1 MSLISFIKSML
12 GASVDHTSVSP
23 KNESPT
29 QSSEEKAVNREPEKV
44 KEEVFQDAASVA
56 KEDSTIE
63 QNAVSDTSAKSS
75 CKMQVYNLII
85 VDESGSM
92 SGLRDVTLSGINET
106 INTIR
111 EAQKEYANVQ
121 EHFITLVTFDERNN
135 RNVPAVRT
143 VIDAK
148 PIAEVVDFSDYH
160 PQGCTP
166 LYDAMGES
174 LSTLRKKISNNENAT
189 GVVTILTD
197 GLENASHHWR
207 VNDLRKLIEQLKE
220 EGWTFSYMGSA
231 HDVKEVTDLLSI
243 DNVLEFSH
251 DCMGASSTWGRE
263 RSSKRAYFSK
273 MAFEFDAD
281 ESWEEKK
288 ARRRR
293 YNKEYYGERVTED
306 FISILAPNEVFVFG
320 SNPEGIHNGGSAYVA
335 LQKFGAQMGIGEGIQ
350 GQSYA
355 IPSTEGLRLLSE
367 AIHRF
372 CIYASEHPEK
382 KFLVTKIGC
391 GSAGYSPREIAP
403 LFKEA
408 IELENIS
415 LPMEFWEVLGLK
427 MFNI

>member
-23 KNESPT
+23 KNESST
-29 QSSEEKAVNREPEKV
+29 QSSEEKTVNREPEKV

-148 PIAEVVDFSDYH
+148 PIAEVADFSDYH

-189 GVVTILTD
+189 GVATILTD

-220 EGWTFSYMGSA
+220 EGWTFSYMTIAWYRLHRYAWYRYSA
-231 HDVKEVTDLLSI
+231 IVMIVLC
-243 DNVLEFSH
+243 NVSLHCFTINPIHEKNRKLVFLTTAIYEEF
-251 DCMGASSTWGRE
+251 
-263 RSSKRAYFSK
+263 
-273 MAFEFDAD
+273 
-281 ESWEEKK
+281 
-288 ARRRR
+288 
-293 YNKEYYGERVTED
+293 
-306 FISILAPNEVFVFG
+306 FV
-320 SNPEGIHNGGSAYVA
+320 
-335 LQKFGAQMGIGEGIQ
+335 
-350 GQSYA
+350 
-355 IPSTEGLRLLSE
+355 
-367 AIHRF
+367 
-372 CIYASEHPEK
+372 
-382 KFLVTKIGC
+382 
-391 GSAGYSPREIAP
+391 
-403 LFKEA
+403 
-408 IELENIS
+408 
-415 LPMEFWEVLGLK
+415 
-427 MFNI
+427 

>member
-29 QSSEEKAVNREPEKV
+29 QSSEEKTVNREPEKV
-44 KEEVFQDAASVA
+44 KEEVFQNAASVA

-148 PIAEVVDFSDYH
+148 PIAEVADFSDYH

-220 EGWTFSYMGSA
+220 EGWTFSYMTIA
-231 HDVKEVTDLLSI
+231 WYRLH
-243 DNVLEFSH
+243 
-251 DCMGASSTWGRE
+251 
-263 RSSKRAYFSK
+263 
-273 MAFEFDAD
+273 
-281 ESWEEKK
+281 
-288 ARRRR
+288 R
-293 YNKEYYGERVTED
+293 Y
-306 FISILAPNEVFVFG
+306 
-320 SNPEGIHNGGSAYVA
+320 
-335 LQKFGAQMGIGEGIQ
+335 
-350 GQSYA
+350 
-355 IPSTEGLRLLSE
+355 
-367 AIHRF
+367 
-372 CIYASEHPEK
+372 
-382 KFLVTKIGC
+382 
-391 GSAGYSPREIAP
+391 AG
-403 LFKEA
+403 
-408 IELENIS
+408 
-415 LPMEFWEVLGLK
+415 V
-427 MFNI
+427 